1 MAEEDFRPHVLIVGA
16 GIGGIAL
23 AAVLERARIPYAVY
37 ERASSI
43 KFLGSAIALGPGAM
57 PFFDQ
62 LGVLDQI
69 LAHSKI
75 IGPNFTWNEQLELQS
90 SLPFGVT
97 KEEFGYEG
105 VIIARPVLHSI
116 LLSQIPMEKIY
127 FNKRVL
133 SHYETDDLVVIRTSD
148 GKEHHGHILVGADG
162 AYSGVRQSLF
172 EKLEKE
178 HRLPR
183 SDKDSLKAS
192 VVCLVGQTRPLDPTI
207 HPALEE
213 RNTRF
218 DTVIGDTGPYFWV
231 TFTTADKTICWMTL
245 MVLDQATSKE
255 HNGFRNSEWG
265 PEAAESMAKQVRDFP
280 IPCGEYKTMGQLID
294 LTPKE
299 LMSKVML
306 EEKLFKTWHYGRT
319 VLLGDACHKMTP
331 NAGLGA
337 TTAIH
342 DAIVLANYLS
352 TLKTNDCRT
361 ITSLFQ
367 QYQDE
372 RTPMAKDAVAAS
384 AAMAKLCG
392 KTWINFAY
400 RKFLNN
406 MPRWLWNLMRQKQ
419 RCYRPQISF
428 LPPANDQGYRR
439 PSYQRSLQVTRPRNL
454 VVPP

>member
-1 MAEEDFRPHVLIVGA
+1 MADEDFRPHVLIVGA
-16 GIGGIAL
+16 GIGGVAL
-23 AAVLERARIPYAVY
+23 AALLERAHIPYTIY
-37 ERASSI
+37 ERASSV

-69 LAHSKI
+69 LARSKI
-75 IGPNFTWNEQLELQS
+75 IGPNFTWNEQLQLQS

-105 VIIARPVLHSI
+105 VIIARPALHSI
-116 LLSQIPMEKIY
+116 LLSQIPAEKIC

-162 AYSGVRQSLF
+162 AYSGVRQSLY
-172 EKLEKE
+172 ERLEKE
-178 HRLPR
+178 HRLPK
-183 SDKDSLKAS
+183 SDKDSLKGS
-192 VVCLVGQTRPLDPTI
+192 VVCLVGQTQPLDPAI
-207 HPALEE
+207 YPALDE

-218 DTVIGDTGPYFWV
+218 NTVIGEKGPYFWV
-231 TFTTADKTICWMTL
+231 TFTTADKTICWMIL
-245 MVLDQATSKE
+245 MLLDQATAKE

-265 PEAAESMAKQVRDFP
+265 PEAAESMAKQVRDFH
-280 IPCGEYKTMGQLID
+280 IPCGDYKTIGNLID

-299 LMSKVML
+299 LMSKVIL
-306 EEKLFKTWHYGRT
+306 EEKLFKTWYDGRT
-319 VLLGDACHKMTP
+319 VLLGD
-331 NAGLGA
+331 GA

-342 DAIVLANYLS
+342 DTIVLANYLS
-352 TLKTNDCRT
+352 TLKNNDIKS

-372 RTPMAKDAVAAS
+372 RTPLAKDAVAAS
-384 AAMAKLCG
+384 AAMAKLIG
-392 KTWINFAY
+392 KTWYNLVY

-406 MPRWLWNLMRQKQ
+406 MPRWLWNILRQKQ

-428 LPPANDQGYRR
+428 LPPANDQGSRR
-439 PSYQRSLQVTRPRNL
+439 PSYQRSLQVTRPKNL
-454 VVPP
+454 SIPSSSASS